1 MATHLD
7 FEITPQPDETTCG
20 PACLYAIYRYY
31 DDAIPLSQVM
41 REVPTLPDGGTLAVL
56 LGLHALQRGYEATI
70 YTCDL
75 LMFDPSWFAPDGP
88 VLQDR
93 LREQA
98 RIKDDSR
105 LRETTQAYLEYLDL
119 GGELRMEDINVD
131 MLRGILKQNTPIV
144 AGLSATWLYQC
155 PRERQT
161 DQELD
166 DIGGSP
172 TGHFVIVHGINRSK
186 RLATVA
192 DSYLHEPVP
201 GKHHYTVDVDRLVCA
216 MMLGIVTA
224 DAKMLIIRPG
234 HLSRS

>member
-1 MATHLD
+1 LATLLD

-31 DDAIPLSQVM
+31 GDAIPLSQVM
-41 REVPTLPDGGTLAVL
+41 QEVPTLPDGGTLAVL
-56 LGLHALQRGYEATI
+56 LGLHALLRGYEATI

-75 LMFDPSWFAPDGP
+75 LMFDPSWFAAGGP

-98 RIKDDSR
+98 RIKEDPK
-105 LRETTQAYLEYLDL
+105 LREATQAYLEYLDL
-119 GGELRMEDINVD
+119 GGRLRMEDINVD
-131 MLRGILKQNTPIV
+131 KMRGILRQKTPIV

-161 DQELD
+161 DQTFD
-166 DIGGSP
+166 DVAGSP

-192 DSYLHEPVP
+192 DPYRHDPFP
-201 GKHHYTVDVDRLVCA
+201 GKHHYAVDVDRLVCA

-224 DAKMLIIRPG
+224 DAKMLIVRPKD
-234 HLSRS
+234 SDRS